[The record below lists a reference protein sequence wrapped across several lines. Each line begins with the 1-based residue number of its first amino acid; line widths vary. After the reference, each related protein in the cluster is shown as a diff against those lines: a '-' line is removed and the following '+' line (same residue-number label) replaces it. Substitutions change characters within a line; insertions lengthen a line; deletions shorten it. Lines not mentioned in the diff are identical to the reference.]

1 MAGYSAIPLRISD
14 SGYTN
19 SDQYKYIT
27 SIIWDKVTVTGASS
41 YNYNNNVYT
50 ILTTSSAHNFKDGDS
65 VLLNDENNNNLYTGY
80 WIIVKIVSTTQV
92 VINKIFDDPFG
103 TNDATLSRCI
113 KYKMSPDPDGEAKL
127 DLSNTIK
134 DFVTENLE
142 DANGRAIW
150 ALGEFISFTD
160 IIDVKWIAKAKFALE
175 KSLATIST
183 FQSPRAIAFSIK
195 GLYFYNNEMQSP
207 RVNQLII
214 SLADNLVSKY
224 RGVSDKKWQW
234 YEEYLTYANGIL
246 PEAMLYASLSSGSLL
261 YESIAKNTFH
271 FLLALTFKNDQ
282 IEVISNQGWYQKGKQ
297 VQRYGEQPIDVAYT
311 IMALQ
316 TFYQVFEDPTYK
328 DKMKIAFDWFLGKNH
343 LHQIIYNPITGGCC
357 DGLEQDHV
365 NFNQGAESTISY
377 LLSRLAIENV
387 GILVNNHLQLEVQNK

>member
-1 MAGYSAIPLRISD
+1 
-14 SGYTN
+14 
-19 SDQYKYIT
+19 
-27 SIIWDKVTVTGASS
+27 
-41 YNYNNNVYT
+41 
-50 ILTTSSAHNFKDGDS
+50 
-65 VLLNDENNNNLYTGY
+65 
-80 WIIVKIVSTTQV
+80 
-92 VINKIFDDPFG
+92 
-103 TNDATLSRCI
+103 
-113 KYKMSPDPDGEAKL
+113 
-127 DLSNTIK
+127 
-134 DFVTENLE
+134 
-142 DANGRAIW
+142 
-150 ALGEFISFTD
+150 
-160 IIDVKWIAKAKFALE
+160 
-175 KSLATIST
+175 
-183 FQSPRAIAFSIK
+183 
-195 GLYFYNNEMQSP
+195 MQSP

-246 PEAMLYASLSSGSLL
+246 PEAMLYASLSTGSLL

-365 NFNQGAESTISY
+365 NLNQGAESTISY
-377 LLSRLAIENV
+377 LLSRLAMENV
-387 GILVNNHLQLEVQNK
+387 GIQVNNHLPLEVQNK